1 MSIKNLYQSS
11 SEQTSLKM
19 TIGLQQQH
27 RHIHR
32 KVKVHVYA
40 HNKLT
45 LSFKKKKNS
54 TNDQESDAFGRTAVH
69 KLGLK
74 QEQSSSAHR

>member
-45 LSFKKKKNS
+45 LSFKKKKTVQMIKNLMRLAGLQF
-54 TNDQESDAFGRTAVH
+54 TN
-69 KLGLK
+69 
-74 QEQSSSAHR
+74 